1 MLQKDVEADADADE
15 DLGEPDLKLT
25 SNTFVIFSPRILT
38 RQATALIHDFQAQ
51 HIDSL

>member
-1 MLQKDVEADADADE
+1 MLQKDVEADADE
-15 DLGEPDLKLT
+15 DLSEPDLKLT

-51 HIDSL
+51 HIYSL